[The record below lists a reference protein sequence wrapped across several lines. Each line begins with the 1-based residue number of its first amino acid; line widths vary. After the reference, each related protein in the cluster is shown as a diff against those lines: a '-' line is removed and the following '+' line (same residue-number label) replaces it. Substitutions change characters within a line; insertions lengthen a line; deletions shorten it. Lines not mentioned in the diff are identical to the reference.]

1 MSARSVARRYA
12 AALFDV
18 TRRGGN
24 HERAGQDLA
33 AIARTIAEH
42 AELSRILGSPAIPPA
57 VKRTIVASLLDA
69 AGDLSVEVRRVV
81 SLLADRDRMGLLGEV
96 ASAFQERLREE
107 NKEVHAEIVTAVP
120 LRAESRAALGDA
132 LSRATGRRV
141 TVAERIDPAIVGG
154 VIARVGST
162 VYDASVT
169 RQLERLRERLQGDI

>member
-12 AALFDV
+12 SALFDV
-18 TRRGGN
+18 TRRGGT
-24 HERAGQDLA
+24 HERAGRELGE
-33 AIARTIAEH
+33 IARTVAGH
-42 AELSRILGSPAIPPA
+42 AELSRIFESPAVPPA

-69 AGDLSVEVRRVV
+69 AGDLSTEVRRLVT
-81 SLLADRDRMGLLGEV
+81 LLAERDRMGLIADV
-96 ASAFQERLREE
+96 AAAYEERVREE

-120 LRAESRAALGDA
+120 LKPESREALGDA

-154 VIARVGST
+154 VIARVGGT

-169 RQLERLRERLQGDI
+169 RQLERLRERLQSDI

>member
-18 TRRGGN
+18 TQRGGN
-24 HERAGQDLA
+24 HERAGRELRE
-33 AIARTIAEH
+33 IARTISGH
-42 AELSRILGSPAIPPA
+42 AELSRVLESRAIPPA
-57 VKRTIVASLLDA
+57 VKRTIVGALLESA
-69 AGDLSVEVRRVV
+69 ADLSPEVRRVV
-81 SLLADRDRMGLLGEV
+81 SLLAERDRMGLVGDV
-96 ASAFQERLREE
+96 AAAFEERLRDE
-107 NKEVHAEIVTAVP
+107 NKEVNAEIVTAVP
-120 LRAESRAALGDA
+120 LKPESRAALGDA

-141 TVAERIDPAIVGG
+141 TVAERIDPGIVGG